1 MAQLRQHTLVFSA
14 IGSQNV
20 GVLKQMPLKQ
30 VPQLTPGYSMAMD
43 HSMVPQR
50 SMGYN
55 VAKGMMKSVAQ
66 KKNIRHH
73 LNKARFG

>member
-1 MAQLRQHTLVFSA
+1 MAPLRYHTLVFSA
-14 IGSQNV
+14 IGSWNM
-20 GVLKQMPLKQ
+20 GVLEQMPLKQ

-55 VAKGMMKSVAQ
+55 VAKDIMKSVAQ
-66 KKNIRHH
+66 KKNITQH
-73 LNKARFG
+73 LNKAMVG